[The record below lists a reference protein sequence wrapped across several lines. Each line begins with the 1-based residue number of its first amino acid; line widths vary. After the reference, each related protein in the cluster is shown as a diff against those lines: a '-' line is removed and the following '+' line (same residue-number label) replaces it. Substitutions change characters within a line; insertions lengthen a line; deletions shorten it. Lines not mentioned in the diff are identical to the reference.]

1 MSTQTQTAPTQEQ
14 ADRID
19 HIIFECL
26 PGDRWLAQIFIKT
39 DNGPTCVSWQA
50 ISGGGLAVDLI
61 VIDMREMGIDCQLVE
76 HAS

>member
-1 MSTQTQTAPTQEQ
+1 MPTQTQ

-19 HIIFECL
+19 HIVFECL
-26 PGDRWLAQIFIKT
+26 PGDRWLAQIFLKT

-50 ISGGGLAVDLI
+50 IDGGRPAVDKI

-76 HAS
+76 HVS

>member
-1 MSTQTQTAPTQEQ
+1 MPTQEQ

-26 PGDRWLAQIFIKT
+26 PGDRWLAQIFLKT

-50 ISGGGLAVDLI
+50 ISGGRPWVDSL
-61 VIDMREMGIDCQLVE
+61 VRDLREMGIDCQLVE
-76 HAS
+76 HVS